1 MEVLLSTK
9 FIDIEFDNETKI
21 FKLLWK
27 PETENMTD
35 DEFKEIMLKFV
46 DEFHRKPT
54 GGIHQMQE
62 MGFTISPELQEWVDE
77 NVSKPAWEAGAK
89 KIAFVLSSNI
99 FASVSAEQTA
109 EQEITSKMEVQY
121 FDNEDEAMKWLLK

>member
-46 DEFHRKPT
+46 DEFH
-54 GGIHQMQE
+54 G
-62 MGFTISPELQEWVDE
+62 
-77 NVSKPAWEAGAK
+77 
-89 KIAFVLSSNI
+89 
-99 FASVSAEQTA
+99 SA
-109 EQEITSKMEVQY
+109 V
-121 FDNEDEAMKWLLK
+121 F